1 MNSTTDLWCASSLSN
16 RGPFGPKGRYLN
28 FTTLQR
34 LKYDGNA
41 ARLESVFQEVKV
53 SAFVIEALLAL
64 EERLFRERSRFPSGV
79 GRAEE
84 M

>member
-1 MNSTTDLWCASSLSN
+1 M
-16 RGPFGPKGRYLN
+16 
-28 FTTLQR
+28 
-34 LKYDGNA
+34 
-41 ARLESVFQEVKV
+41 ESVFQEVKV